1 MKKHRLFRSSR
12 FLLLVPIL
20 VALLLVV
27 GGGPSGLHAQ
37 EDEEASTW
45 IFNDFAC
52 WTSGPI
58 SSPAAQASLADWDFQ
73 PALWGKDDDDFVADR
88 RDLGDDARFTSG
100 VGAQALGGD
109 HQLVDDNPGVPVYTL
124 FHTFPELVE
133 YSFALDVFDDSNT
146 SDRKIL
152 DRRVRIL
159 ANKFG
164 LSDKYPIGEGDWGPD
179 EDRRMLLPWESK
191 EEYLKRRTVGIFN
204 PVGIKSYSAEWID
217 PANPGGG
224 RDLDDVALSRDQMS
238 NYLEATE
245 ATSAMAGDGGV
256 VHYGTSEGIAQ
267 QVLYQTITTC
277 GGDGVCTDTSN
288 YSNVPVPLTLHNNS
302 REQNDGQIERNTTGE
317 DSRAIL
323 KVVDKDADGNPVTTV
338 VESRVDLRETPVS
351 SQMER
356 DAMGSGYSRMHQ
368 ENTGRDEIRVTLT
381 LGDKFRGDFDYD
393 PDPGKLYSSRGLPA
407 MGFEPWTYDLIGEYG
422 FRDPEVNEWVRGG
435 ATLHPEGGVTYQG
448 YRQPR
453 LNVPQE
459 FYGGSDS
466 LTGDNVDH
474 LRWPVNLEDLNWY
487 LYELPTGGYR
497 KPMWLYLVSR
507 WGVRELVHSAYGSG
521 GPLPIP
527 ADGDIDGVEDE
538 NQRDR
543 LPRCSTPGGLRD
555 EVTGEVHKY
564 LTTEDIRPPL
574 NLRKIDCG
582 DWDVTSSTARHLLLG
597 DAVSDAHLPF
607 YAKGVTDGKYLLGP
621 DFLVKQG
628 VESAIDAHGPLGSR
642 KMSRFEFSIL
652 ETQPMGEGPP
662 AERGYEAERRYG
674 IPRDDTPRHGSPH
687 GPRTEYLQEWK
698 SEPID
703 PNLPH
708 LLVFTFYE
716 AKDDGDVEFRYTSEP
731 SENFLKRQWDREVD
745 SVKDTLNVFI
755 PDEFEFDQ
763 PVFELPKRQIRRVVC
778 RAMVYPSGV
787 TSTVGRSGSLWDDA
801 LSGVTDFVGEQ
812 FRVLGGWLAK
822 ILSSIAQLP
831 LHVGVKTTELAC
843 SGLGKLDDL
852 TSLDDV
858 SGPAPPVLIDEEGR
872 LRVNAATASKR
883 EGSQRCHRISSPVV
897 STCERDTDMIV
908 QGECTRLPELR
919 LSVRAAEFI
928 RPPEAVEAVG
938 DVEAV
943 EGGVPY
949 REYQL
954 LVPPDS
960 YFQEHG
966 ERDFVAVV
974 NAVAEGEGFA
984 PPMFDPVVDLSAE
997 DPPKLTN
1004 RNRGL
1009 TRAYVDWDFRWD
1021 VVSPDVYDRIDGFAV
1036 FLHPDQKSVPYVA
1049 PEQGFDFYLP
1059 KWVFA
1064 KVEVLGGDV
1073 LSSHHQIDEF
1083 SVGGLTYYPP
1093 RVPLVVPGSLQKGP
1107 TAWFILRLMN
1117 TARSLKSSARRRS
1130 RDTTIVSII

>member
-1 MKKHRLFRSSR
+1 M
-12 FLLLVPIL
+12 
-20 VALLLVV
+20 
-27 GGGPSGLHAQ
+27 
-37 EDEEASTW
+37 
-45 IFNDFAC
+45 
-52 WTSGPI
+52 
-58 SSPAAQASLADWDFQ
+58 
-73 PALWGKDDDDFVADR
+73 
-88 RDLGDDARFTSG
+88 
-100 VGAQALGGD
+100 
-109 HQLVDDNPGVPVYTL
+109 
-124 FHTFPELVE
+124 
-133 YSFALDVFDDSNT
+133 
-146 SDRKIL
+146 
-152 DRRVRIL
+152 
-159 ANKFG
+159 
-164 LSDKYPIGEGDWGPD
+164 
-179 EDRRMLLPWESK
+179 
-191 EEYLKRRTVGIFN
+191 
-204 PVGIKSYSAEWID
+204 
-217 PANPGGG
+217 
-224 RDLDDVALSRDQMS
+224 DDVALSRDQMS

-288 YSNVPVPLTLHNNS
+288 YSNVPVPMTLHSNS
-302 REQNDGQIERNTTGE
+302 REQNDGQIERNTAGR
-317 DSRAIL
+317 DSRAL
-323 KVVDKDADGNPVTTV
+323 VVVESGEGGEVVTTV
-338 VESRVDLRETPVS
+338 IESEVDLREVPVS
-351 SQMER
+351 SAMER
-356 DAMGSGYSRMHQ
+356 DAIGSGYARMHQ
-368 ENTGRDEIRVTLT
+368 ENTSGDEIRVTLT
-381 LGDKFRGDFDYD
+381 LGDKFRSDFDYD

-407 MGFEPWTYDLIGEYG
+407 MGFRPWTYDNIAGL
-422 FRDPEVNEWVRGG
+422 RHPEVDEWVHSKDDLAPVSGED
-435 ATLHPEGGVTYQG
+435 LKHEG

-453 LNVPQE
+453 LNLPSS
-459 FYGGSDS
+459 FPRSSGS
-466 LTGDNVDH
+466 LTQASSDH

-521 GPLPIP
+521 EPLPIP
-527 ADGDIDGVEDE
+527 ADGDIDAVADE
-538 NQRDR
+538 NQRNR
-543 LPRCSTPGGLRD
+543 LPRCVTP
-555 EVTGEVHKY
+555 GEVHDY
-564 LTTEDIRPPL
+564 VTTEDIRPPL
-574 NLRKIDCG
+574 NLEKIDCG

-607 YAKGVTDGKYLLGP
+607 YAKGVTDGRYLLDP

-628 VESAIDAHGPLGSR
+628 VESAIDAHGPMGSR

-652 ETQPMGEGPP
+652 ETQPMGEKPP
-662 AERGYEAERRYG
+662 AEQGYEAERRYG
-674 IPRDDTPRHGSPH
+674 IPRDPDS
-687 GPRTEYLQEWK
+687 RTKYLQDWK
-698 SEPID
+698 SDPID
-703 PNLPH
+703 PNEPH

-731 SENFLKRQWDREVD
+731 SENWWKRQWDREVD
-745 SVKDTLNVFI
+745 SGEDALNVFL
-755 PDEFEFDQ
+755 PDAFEFDQ

-812 FRVLGGWLAK
+812 FRLLGGWLAK

-852 TSLDDV
+852 TSLDNV

-872 LRVNAATASKR
+872 LRVNAATSSKR
-883 EGSQRCHRISSPVV
+883 EGSKRCHRISSPVV

-928 RPPEAVEAVG
+928 RPPNDPVG
-938 DVEAV
+938 EEDREY
-943 EGGVPY
+943 GVPY

-954 LVPPDS
+954 LVPPNS

-966 ERDFVAVV
+966 ERDFVGVV
-974 NAVAEGEGFA
+974 NAVAKDL
-984 PPMFDPVVDLSAE
+984 PSPMFHPVADLSV
-997 DPPKLTN
+997 DPPEKLTN

-1036 FLHPDQKSVPYVA
+1036 FLHPDQKSVPYVV

-1059 KWVFA
+1059 KWVFLF
-1064 KVEVLGGDV
+1064 VEDDEEDIR
-1073 LSSHHQIDEF
+1073 SYHQVDEF
-1083 SVGGLTYYPP
+1083 SVGGLEYYPSSSDP
-1093 RVPLVVPGSLQKGP
+1093 HGGVSWESVKGSNSLVHLNADEYSPE
-1107 TAWFILRLMN
+1107 N
-1117 TARSLKSSARRRS
+1117 LKSSARRRS
-1130 RDTTIVSII
+1130 RDTTIVSIV